1 MRAVRLGSYSMVAT
15 LAGTSSL
22 FRLKSIMRYWRLWP
36 PPMWRVVIRPVL
48 ERPPVR
54 FLLEIRERSGTSVVI
69 SSKPDLDMPR

>member
-1 MRAVRLGSYSMVAT
+1 VVAT

-22 FRLKSIMRYWRLWP
+22 LRLKSMMRYWRLWP

-54 FLLEIRERSGTSVVI
+54 FLLAINERSGVSVVI
-69 SSKPDLDMPR
+69 SSKPNLDMPR